1 MILGK
6 QRSFLKSL
14 AHSKEPTLQLGKQ
27 GLTDAFIKQLEIN
40 LETEELVKIN
50 ILNNN
55 DYTPRELFEELS
67 AELDGLEFVQAIGS
81 KLTVYRRSENS
92 PKIILP

>member
-6 QRSFLKSL
+6 QRSYLKSL
-14 AHSKEPTLQLGKQ
+14 AHLKEPTLQLGKQ
-27 GLTDAFIKQLEIN
+27 GVTDAFIKQLEIN
-40 LETEELVKIN
+40 LETEELVKIK

-55 DYTPRELFEELS
+55 DYTAKELFEELS
-67 AELDGLEFVQAIGS
+67 EEITGLEFVQAIGS

-92 PKIILP
+92 PKIVLP